1 MDEREVTEYND
12 MEDKNCVEEDFDET
26 GSIKEVSDAEKL
38 EDEEVA
44 ELIANVMKLP
54 FDKIKNVNALKKGM
68 TNRSFIF
75 EYENKR
81 YIMRIPGNG
90 SKETVNREEEAA
102 VYNVINDKDICDN
115 IIYINPKTGYKI
127 TEYIEN
133 ARNCDPLNQDDLR
146 KCMNKLREFHNMKLK
161 VGHTYDLFW
170 YLEYYEKLWKGR
182 SSMYPDYEETKRKV
196 YELKDYIDEH
206 AGEMSLTHIDPNY
219 NNFLFS
225 TDENGEEKL
234 NLIDWEYAGMQDTD
248 VDIAVFG
255 TYAMYDKSQ
264 IDNIISLY
272 FPEGCTKERRINIYC
287 YVAIYGL
294 CTSNWCEY
302 KRHLGIDFG
311 EYSLMQYKYA
321 KEYYDIAK
329 ELMRN

>member
-1 MDEREVTEYND
+1 MEYNK
-12 MEDKNCVEEDFDET
+12 MEFNENINLTDCTEEITE
-26 GSIKEVSDAEKL
+26 AEKI

-44 ELIANVMKLP
+44 EIISKVMKVPLAN
-54 FDKIKNVNALKKGM
+54 IRNVKALKKGM

-90 SKETVNREEEAA
+90 SKETVNREEEAS
-102 VYNVINDKDICDN
+102 VYDIIHDKDICDN

-133 ARNCDPLNQDDLR
+133 VRTCDPLNEDDLR
-146 KCMNKLREFHNMKLK
+146 KCMKKLREFHNMKLK

-170 YLEYYEKLWKGR
+170 YLEYYEKLWRGKA
-182 SSMYPDYEETKRKV
+182 SIYPDYAETKKKV
-196 YELKDYIDEH
+196 YELKDYIDKH
-206 AGEMSLTHIDPNY
+206 AGEMVLAHIDPNY

-225 TDENGEEKL
+225 IDENGEEKL
-234 NLIDWEYAGMQDTD
+234 NLIDWEYAGMQDPD

-255 TYAMYDKSQ
+255 TYAMYSKSQ

-272 FPEGCTKERRINIYC
+272 FPEGCTTERRINIYC
-287 YVAIYGL
+287 YVAIYGML
-294 CTSNWCEY
+294 TSNWCEY

-311 EYSLMQYKYA
+311 EYSLMQYRYA

-329 ELMRN
+329 ELMSK